1 MCVVLRETKMER
13 VNMGVRK
20 LSQLLC
26 GVKTPQAERR
36 MTASPVDVIVAIPH
50 MQPDAPYPTHTVDV
64 PKRVF
69 ESYFRLVSTSALPWS
84 FYHSGNVDPHG
95 AVPMQQ
101 AAAGKYMSRAE
112 WDGWDA
118 AVGAALLA
126 FYVLGEDAMDVFH
139 TRIMTTSALMLSMKF
154 ARHDYLN
161 GFGIYRFVHTGFP
174 IVDIRERDVDAVV
187 NALIETQAMLVCKF
201 KTFDFFARTPAHLV
215 EDLFHHCMSDAVCM
229 SYDVEVAL
237 ICVRNTA
244 SFFVQMMIQ
253 CAAEDVL
260 CKMEHTRSAFI
271 TALAVASVVHV
282 ELIHRSGHL
291 PYPVPAPVRKLVQQS
306 YAATRADAAAIVDAC
321 IVYLSYYVGRDGAG
335 GDPACGTIAQR
346 HFLLCTRRVL
356 QQEDVWVAP

>member
-1 MCVVLRETKMER
+1 M
-13 VNMGVRK
+13 NMGVRK
-20 LSQLLC
+20 LTQLLC
-26 GVKTPQAERR
+26 GVKTPPAERS
-36 MTASPVDVIVAIPH
+36 MTASPVDVIVAMPH
-50 MQPDAPYPTHTVDV
+50 MNSEEPYSPHAVDV

-69 ESYFRLVSTSALPWS
+69 ESYCRLVSTSVLPWS
-84 FYHSGNVDPHG
+84 FYHSGSVNPRG
-95 AVPMQQ
+95 AVPMQH
-101 AAAGKYMSRAE
+101 AAAGKFMSRAQ

-154 ARHDYLN
+154 ARHDLLN
-161 GFGIYRFVHTGFP
+161 GFGIYRFVHAGLS
-174 IVDIRERDVDAVV
+174 IVDRRETDQDAVV
-187 NALIETQAMLVCKF
+187 DALIETQATLVCKF

-215 EDLFHHCMSDAVCM
+215 EDWCHHCMDDAVCM
-229 SYDVEVAL
+229 AYDVEVAL

-253 CAAEDVL
+253 GGAEDVL

-282 ELIHRSGHL
+282 ELIRRSGHL

-306 YAATRADAAAIVDAC
+306 YAAARADAAAIMDAC
-321 IVYLSYYVGRDGAG
+321 IVYLPRYVGREGAG
-335 GDPACGTIAQR
+335 GDPACGKSADR

-356 QQEDVWVAP
+356 QQESVQVAP